1 MSIINIYL
9 EPIIVDTPRQYLRYK
24 QRERLAD
31 LKRKMDAYMDRYN
44 RKAMEI
50 IDEMNNFE
58 SIMPTDLAEEQRVE
72 YRALFLE
79 HKKVWLKED
88 SG

>member
-1 MSIINIYL
+1 MSIINLYL

-24 QRERLAD
+24 RQEKLID
-31 LKRKMDAYMDRYN
+31 LKRKKDTYMDRYN
-44 RKAMEI
+44 RKVMEI

-58 SIMPTDLAEEQRVE
+58 SIMPSDLTGEQRVE

-79 HKKVWLKED
+79 HKILWLKE
-88 SG
+88 G